1 VARATQQGDVRR
13 ASARPHLAEVA
24 DMDPVE
30 GPQPNRRV
38 LVARDEQ
45 VLRPMGISIGTSE
58 YNDRKKQRM
67 QAVEYK
73 QF

>member
-1 VARATQQGDVRR
+1 
-13 ASARPHLAEVA
+13 
-24 DMDPVE
+24 MDPVE